1 MSKYLNTYD
10 LWREADEL
18 AGGDWENPDYEYV
31 DELAPE
37 DRERLEALSELLEGF
52 DGSEA
57 RHGVELIPEDAFED
71 YARQLAEDIGAVPEQ
86 YTWPISCIDWEYAAR
101 ELGHDYS
108 CVAFDGVYYLYQP

>member
-1 MSKYLNTYD
+1 MSKYLNTYQ
-10 LWREADEL
+10 LAREADDL
-18 AGGDWENPDYEYV
+18 AGGDYENPDREYV

-37 DRERLEALSELLEGF
+37 DRERLEALTELL
-52 DGSEA
+52 DSVPDA